1 MNKYL
6 KPLAVLAAVAGL
18 IAVPMSAQA
27 SNPEP
32 TTAAAAA
39 STVTYAT
46 LPLPPRVVGNSQVSK
61 NAVDWLQLGAQARAH
76 IVALENKA
84 KAAEARAIAAENKA
98 DDALERPD
106 AGKTEPVK
114 VFEPKLIEFIGGP
127 YFDPDRGFTTL
138 GTFTLPAGTW
148 TVNTSVVFKRIVAGD
163 AGVRPQVGLRV
174 GQGTASPDWGTDL
187 GTVGGNDISKVKNK
201 ELWGT
206 AQGRV
211 TVTAPTTVGIYGHGF
226 TDTEGSEG
234 SNEISAAITVSLVRA
249 G

>member
-1 MNKYL
+1 MHKII
-6 KPLAVLAAVAGL
+6 KTAAVAAAALGL
-18 IAVPMSAQA
+18 IALPSAAQA

-32 TTAAAAA
+32 TAAA
-39 STVTYAT
+39 STVSYAT
-46 LPLPPRVVGNSQVSK
+46 YPLKAKSVGNGQISP
-61 NAVDWLQLGAQARAH
+61 NAVDWLQLGSQARAH

-84 KAAEARAIAAENKA
+84 KAAEARAVAAENKA

-138 GTFTLPAGTW
+138 GTFTLPVGTW
-148 TVNTSVVFKRIVAGD
+148 TVNTSVVFKRTVAGD
-163 AGVRPQVGLRV
+163 AGVRPQVGLRI

-201 ELWGT
+201 ELWGA
-206 AQGRV
+206 AQGQI

-234 SNEISAAITVSLVRA
+234 SNEISAAVKVSLVRA